1 MSLLVQVYLINEK
14 GKWVFEDLEDGYQE
28 LAGFEHCRKKL
39 YGSDLAKRLGLEL
52 LPWLASGDLHVSGE
66 EVAELQAEAEIMIR
80 ESLAFEEHT
89 EFSADYV
96 ERRAENIRQACLRA
110 KKIRGNVVV
119 W

>member
-14 GKWVFEDLEDGYQE
+14 GKWVFEEQEDVYLE
-28 LAGFEHCRKKL
+28 LAGFENCRKKL
-39 YGSDLAKRLGLEL
+39 YGSDLAVSLGLEL

-89 EFSADYV
+89 DFSADYV

-110 KKIRGNVVV
+110 KKIKGNVVI